1 MLSFPIAYLVVWF
14 GVLVYV
20 LRLGAKHAPIV
31 AKPGSIAKEDRGQV
45 KGSGVRVQGF
55 RIRIPTEIL
64 NREPL
69 TVRGNK
75 PPGLLICPL
84 PPVPDP

>member
-20 LRLGAKHAPIV
+20 LRLGAKHRQLLRNLEALQ
-31 AKPGSIAKEDRGQV
+31 KRTGDRL
-45 KGSGVRVQGF
+45 RVQGSGF
-55 RIRIPTEIL
+55 RVQDPEFRPKFL

-75 PPGLLICPL
+75 PPGSLICPL
-84 PPVPDP
+84 PPVP